1 MTMAAA
7 ERRLR
12 ANLRHVGGLARSLP
26 SSSNVLGRIEAVG
39 AEWVLLGIINDLR
52 LDGWECVRLADTTA
66 VVRGASE
73 RFAEKI
79 IRSEH
84 PNDVGPPEL
93 ALGNTV
99 TLLRSLGSTRLLA
112 LECEEDGD
120 FLLGY
125 VVRVGPRSA
134 DVHAVSSTG
143 TWGERAVRVQ
153 LADLTRVQ
161 FGTHYN
167 AMFERYASARHA
179 PAGAAPRL
187 RD

>member
-1 MTMAAA
+1 RSTARASSA
-7 ERRLR
+7 VQCFVLTPALSRLNIPPACHGGR
-12 ANLRHVGGLARSLP
+12 AYARAIKARSG
-26 SSSNVLGRIEAVG
+26 GRS
-39 AEWVLLGIINDLR
+39 L
-52 LDGWECVRLADTTA
+52 
-66 VVRGASE
+66 
-73 RFAEKI
+73 
-79 IRSEH
+79 RSEH
-84 PNDVGPPEL
+84 PKDVGPPEV

-99 TLLRSLGSTRLLA
+99 ALLRSLGSARLIA

-120 FLLGY
+120 FLLGH

-153 LADLTRVQ
+153 LADLTRLQ

-179 PAGAAPRL
+179 PAGAVPRL
-187 RD
+187 RG